1 MTKARDQKDAME
13 STVLSKLTIG
23 GVNELTS
30 LFMHQRAG
38 LRRLISMRLD
48 PRLHARVDASDIV
61 QEAFVRACKAL
72 PSYLESPV
80 IHPVV
85 WLRLIGKRLV
95 AEVHRRHFRDKRSP
109 EHELGYDIEGNS
121 HLINQFAD
129 SIQSAGS
136 VAEKHELIL
145 RLRDLLQ
152 SMPVHDREILEMRHV
167 DGISLQEAA
176 QQLSIPYETAKKR
189 YQRALQRFR
198 DVTNQ
203 QISAARQQQPT
214 LP

>member
-1 MTKARDQKDAME
+1 MTRARDQKDTLE
-13 STVLSKLTIG
+13 STVLTKLEAG
-23 GVNELTS
+23 GVDELTS
-30 LFMHQRAG
+30 LFMHQRPG

-61 QEAFVRACKAL
+61 QETFVRACKAL

-136 VAEKHELIL
+136 AAEKHELIS
-145 RLRDLLQ
+145 RLHHLLQ
-152 SMPVHDREILEMRHV
+152 NMPIHDREILEMRHV
-167 DGISLQEAA
+167 EGVSLQEAA

-198 DVTNQ
+198 DVTQQ
-203 QISAARQQQPT
+203 QISVVPQPQS
-214 LP
+214 